1 LHGDGHGDPFYWY
14 YYPRADYYAY
24 WRSTWDVTHSPGYW
38 EPHSFVVVESSF
50 YDADKDQLV
59 WTAKTETM
67 DDAEFKATT
76 ESIVNRVTKKLV
88 SLRAVGP
95 SPSHDDRAAAN
106 QPVGRGRPIR
116 GS

>member
-1 LHGDGHGDPFYWY
+1 
-14 YYPRADYYAY
+14 
-24 WRSTWDVTHSPGYW
+24 
-38 EPHSFVVVESSF
+38 
-50 YDADKDQLV
+50 
-59 WTAKTETM
+59 M

-95 SPSHDDRAAAN
+95 SPSQDDRAAAN
-106 QPVGRGRPIR
+106 RPVGRGRPIR

>member
-1 LHGDGHGDPFYWY
+1 M
-14 YYPRADYYAY
+14 
-24 WRSTWDVTHSPGYW
+24 
-38 EPHSFVVVESSF
+38 VVESSF

-88 SLRAVGP
+88 ALRAVGP
-95 SPSHDDRAAAN
+95 SPSHDDRTAAN
-106 QPVGRGRPIR
+106 R
-116 GS
+116 